1 MRALA
6 TYLLRGNREAI
17 IVVLVC
23 SVLALLIPVFGLFNA
38 VIVGL
43 VSLRQGVNKGLMLTG
58 ISSVVVVTGISVF
71 GVLPEANA
79 IQGVAA
85 ISQWVISLLGLV
97 ALCGVLRYSRSLQMT
112 MLSALGAGVAVIVG
126 FRLFVRDTVSWWQSS
141 RFETVKE
148 LYNNAVESVLAQ
160 QATVNHHMLE
170 SVSAYLVGI
179 VVATFTAGLIIH
191 LFLSRS
197 WQAAMFNPGGFR
209 DEFIQLRFTR
219 KIAMLPV
226 ICVVVFMIAG
236 AENFIGYSCLAIT
249 MVFAMLSTLFGL
261 AVIFGVFKAR
271 NWHWGIVVGA
281 IAAFLVVG
289 TLQFRSLEY
298 PAVMLILVFAFI
310 GFIDT
315 FLDFRKKAQSQPVEK

>member
-6 TYLLRGNREAI
+6 TYLLRGNKEAI

-43 VSLRQGVNKGLMLTG
+43 VSLRQGANKGLMLAG
-58 ISSVVVVTGISVF
+58 ISSAVVAVGISMF
-71 GVLPEANA
+71 GVLPEANEG
-79 IQGVAA
+79 QGFAA
-85 ISQWVISLLGLV
+85 IGQWVVSLFGLV
-97 ALCGVLRYSRSLQMT
+97 ALCGILRYTRSLQLT
-112 MLSALGAGVAVIVG
+112 MLSAVGAAVAVVVG
-126 FRLFVRDTVSWWQSS
+126 FRLFVRDTVSWWQNSQ
-141 RFETVKE
+141 FETIKE
-148 LYNNAVESVLAQ
+148 LYGNAVESVLAQ
-160 QATVNHHMLE
+160 PAVVNHQMLE

-209 DEFIQLRFTR
+209 DEFIQLRFS
-219 KIAMLPV
+219 KQVAIVPILSL
-226 ICVVVFMIAG
+226 IVFMMAG
-236 AENFIGYSCLAIT
+236 AENFVGYSCLAVT
-249 MVFAMLSTLFGL
+249 MIFAMVYTIFGF
-261 AVIFGVFKAR
+261 AVIFGVFKAK
-271 NWHWGIVVGA
+271 NWHWGIVIGA
-281 IAAFLVVG
+281 LVAFLVVG
-289 TLQFRSLEY
+289 TLQFRSPEY

-315 FLDFRKKAQSQPVEK
+315 FLDFRKKAQSKPAE

>member
-6 TYLLRGNREAI
+6 TYLLRGNKEAI

-43 VSLRQGVNKGLMLTG
+43 VSLRHGANKGLMLAG
-58 ISSVVVVTGISVF
+58 ISSAVIAAGILLF
-71 GVLPEANA
+71 GALPEGN
-79 IQGVAA
+79 GSEGLAA
-85 ISQWVISLLGLV
+85 IGQWVVSLLGLV
-97 ALCGVLRYSRSLQMT
+97 ALCGILRSTRSLQLT
-112 MLSALGAGVAVIVG
+112 MLSALGAGVAVIVV
-126 FRLFVRDTVSWWQSS
+126 FRLFVRDTVSWWQNSQ
-141 RFETVKE
+141 FETVKE

-160 QATVNHHMLE
+160 QAVVNHQMLE

-209 DEFIQLRFTR
+209 DEFIQLRFS
-219 KIAMLPV
+219 KNVAIAPIICLVLFML
-226 ICVVVFMIAG
+226 AG
-236 AENFIGYSCLAIT
+236 AENFVGYSCLAVI
-249 MVFAMLSTLFGL
+249 MIFAMLYTIFGI

-281 IAAFLVVG
+281 VVAFLVVG

-315 FLDFRKKAQSQPVEK
+315 FLDFRKKAQSQSTE